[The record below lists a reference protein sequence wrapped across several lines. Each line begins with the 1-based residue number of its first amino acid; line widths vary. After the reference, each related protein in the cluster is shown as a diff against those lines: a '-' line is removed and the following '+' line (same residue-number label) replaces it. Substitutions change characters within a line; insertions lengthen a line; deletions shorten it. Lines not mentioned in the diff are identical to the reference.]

1 MTHISGL
8 IRVKSRLFSTIFN
21 FRIHQLK
28 ICHPIA
34 SKALLTSRLAFWRD
48 PDLAPPRLEWL
59 KESAQLLKT
68 EESWWQSA
76 AELMARE
83 GLALDEAATRLKIAI
98 TSQEARSTQRSK
110 PFQRLLL
117 TERNRFFREIASNR
131 EWSKATAVGIL
142 LDCCERLR
150 QEGEFDKAAEVI
162 LKAAKILGWVGETG
176 NVQVFAGMTGREL
189 EQVRE
194 KLVKRVKS
202 ETSPAN

>member
-1 MTHISGL
+1 MRISSVTCRFL
-8 IRVKSRLFSTIFN
+8 TNLSKF
-21 FRIHQLK
+21 
-28 ICHPIA
+28 CHPIA
-34 SKALLTSRLAFWRD
+34 LKALLTSRLAFWRD
-48 PDLAPPRLEWL
+48 PDLAPPRLSGA
-59 KESAQLLKT
+59 KESDQLLKT
-68 EESWWQSA
+68 EETWWQPA

-117 TERNRFFREIASNR
+117 TERNRHFREIASNR
-131 EWSKATAVGIL
+131 EWSKQTAVGIL

-150 QEGEFDKAAEVI
+150 AEGEFDKAAEVI

-189 EQVRE
+189 DQIRE
-194 KLVKRVKS
+194 KLIKRAKS
-202 ETSPAN
+202 EGTAAN